1 MGNEYMV
8 KMKITNAGTYTIPIK
23 NRVLGVYS
31 TVAVKVG
38 WDFNGETADITPAGV
53 QVWEPRQPF
62 NPAPTSK
69 LIITA
74 TAATDVLVRME

>member
-1 MGNEYMV
+1 MV
-8 KMKITNAGTYTIPIK
+8 KLKITAAGTYTIPIN

-31 TVAVKVG
+31 AAAVKVG
-38 WDFNGETADITPAGV
+38 WDFNGETGEFTPAGV
-53 QVWEPRQPF
+53 QIWEPRQPF
-62 NPAPTSK
+62 APGKTSK

>member
-1 MGNEYMV
+1 MAEYMV
-8 KMKITNAGTYTIPIK
+8 KLKITAAGTYTVPI
-23 NRVLGVYS
+23 NYRVMGVYS

-53 QVWEPRQPF
+53 QIWEPREPF
-62 NPAPTSK
+62 TPAKTSK

-74 TAATDVLVRME
+74 TAATDVLIRME